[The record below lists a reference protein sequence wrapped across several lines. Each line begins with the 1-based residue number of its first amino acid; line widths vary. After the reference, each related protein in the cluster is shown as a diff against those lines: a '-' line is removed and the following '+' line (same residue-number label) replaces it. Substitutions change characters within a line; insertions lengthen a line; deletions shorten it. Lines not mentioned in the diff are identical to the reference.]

1 VDRASWLV
9 AYRVIFAVGAL
20 FAIGYQFF
28 DGRANNPGFTPGNF
42 WSFFTVQA
50 NTFAAIVLLVAAWKA
65 DDLRGSRAFDL
76 IRGAAV
82 VYLSTTGVVYGL
94 LLSGYQEA
102 LQTTL
107 PWVDTLLHRIMPIV
121 MVADWLIDPPYRRI
135 SLRDA
140 AWWLLF
146 PFAYMVYSLIRGPI
160 VDWYPYPFLDPN
172 NAGGYGAV
180 ALYSVGI
187 AVGVGL
193 FVWLVVFLSRRAPD
207 AALAT

>member
-1 VDRASWLV
+1 V
-9 AYRVIFAVGAL
+9 AYRVIFAAAAL

-28 DGRANNPGFTPGNF
+28 DGRANNPGFSPGNF
-42 WSFFTVQA
+42 WSFFTIQS
-50 NTFAAIVLLVAAWKA
+50 NLIAAFVLLLAVWKA
-65 DDLRGSRAFDL
+65 DDLRRSTTFDL

-121 MVADWLIDPPYRRI
+121 MVADWLIDPPHRHI
-135 SLRDA
+135 ALRDA
-140 AWWLLF
+140 VWWLLF

-180 ALYSVGI
+180 ALYGVGI
-187 AVGVGL
+187 AITVGV
-193 FVWLVVFLSRRAPD
+193 FAWLVVLLSRRAPD
-207 AALAT
+207 TAMAT